1 MTTKLKI
8 KRANTHKATAI
19 APSHYTSHLPWS
31 EYMHAALSYQARLRA
46 TAMRYIYDIGA

>member
-8 KRANTHKATAI
+8 KRANTPKATAI

-31 EYMHAALSYQARLRA
+31 EYMHAALRYQAQLRDTA
-46 TAMRYIYDIGA
+46 TR